1 MNRPDRHA
9 RPDEGFSTMTRRP
22 SALAKIIGLALVA
35 GLIAAPWSSSA
46 RFEKADDDEE
56 REIRRVEAKRSFV
69 ENCLM
74 CHGEDMTTRQRLT
87 TKQWTAEVEK
97 MIGWGS
103 PLPPDRKQPLIDYLG
118 ETYPS
123 TQPAPPLERIAADRA
138 LALDPQP
145 EPKGLPGAEPSRGEA
160 LFAAHCAVCHGP
172 AAKGGEMG
180 TNLVEK
186 PVLLRDDEFR
196 ALIKDG
202 RRRMPG
208 FAAVLDDARQA
219 DLLAWLR
226 RQR

>member
-1 MNRPDRHA
+1 MYEPTNDRNPAMNRH
-9 RPDEGFSTMTRRP
+9 P
-22 SALAKIIGLALVA
+22 SRLAKLVGLALVA
-35 GLIAAPWSSSA
+35 SLVAVAAPWSSSNLFA
-46 RFEKADDDEE
+46 KADDDEE
-56 REIRRVEAKRSFV
+56 REIRREEARRSFV

-97 MIGWGS
+97 MVGWGA

-118 ETYPS
+118 ETYPG
-123 TQPAPPLERIAADRA
+123 TQPAPPPERITADRA
-138 LALDPQP
+138 LALEPQP
-145 EPKGLPGAEPSRGEA
+145 APQPLPGADLPRGEA

-172 AAKGGEMG
+172 AANGGELG

-186 PVLLRDDEFR
+186 PVLLRVEEFR
-196 ALIKDG
+196 TLMRDG

-208 FAAVLDDARQA
+208 FAAVLDEAKQA